1 MKKITAIIGS
11 PIKTKSNTATLT
23 SDFLESV
30 KKYYNELDYEII
42 VLGTRNISMCQ
53 GCWVCTQK
61 GECYIPDDLK
71 ELQDK
76 LLASDLIILGS
87 PVYVENVSAQFKAF
101 ADRMFIW
108 FHTLRLIGKPSLTS
122 VTTAKVGMK
131 KVEKYLNEIL
141 YLLGTIPIGHLRGI
155 AYKPGEFPD
164 RSRIKE
170 KYQRLAKKTALILS
184 GEREIRPKI
193 LNKYYFWGM
202 KMKAKHGAVWLPF
215 EAVYWKQQDWF
226 DKTFSQVVKL
236 EKQKNK
242 NKLTL

>member
-11 PIKTKSNTATLT
+11 PIKNKSNTATLT
-23 SDFLESV
+23 RDFLESV
-30 KKYYNELDYEII
+30 KKYCNELEYEII
-42 VLGTRNISMCQ
+42 VLGNKNISMCK
-53 GCWVCTQK
+53 GCWICTQK
-61 GECYIPDDLK
+61 GSCNITDDLK

-108 FHTLRLIGKPSLTS
+108 FHTMRLIGKPSLTA
-122 VTTAKVGMK
+122 VTTAKVGIK

-155 AYKPGEFPD
+155 AYRPGEFPE
-164 RSRIKE
+164 RNKIKE
-170 KYQRLAKKTALILS
+170 KYLRLAKKTALILK
-184 GEREIRPKI
+184 GQRKIKPKI

-202 KMKAKHGAVWLPF
+202 KMKAKYGASWLPF
-215 EAVYWKQQDWF
+215 EEEYWKNKDWF
-226 DKTFSQVVKL
+226 DKTFSQAVRL
-236 EKQKNK
+236 EEQNK
-242 NKLTL
+242 